1 MHFLAPTQSNL
12 MYLSLSS
19 IIFCLLILNYSALFI
34 FHCPAFKITIRDC
47 AFFNKAKKSINF
59 SFVHVSILWPVLS
72 TCIVGE
78 DGLGY
83 QDIYAL

>member
-1 MHFLAPTQSNL
+1 MHFSAPTQSNL

-19 IIFCLLILNYSALFI
+19 VIFCLLILNYSALFI
-34 FHCPAFKITIRDC
+34 FHCRAFKITIRDS